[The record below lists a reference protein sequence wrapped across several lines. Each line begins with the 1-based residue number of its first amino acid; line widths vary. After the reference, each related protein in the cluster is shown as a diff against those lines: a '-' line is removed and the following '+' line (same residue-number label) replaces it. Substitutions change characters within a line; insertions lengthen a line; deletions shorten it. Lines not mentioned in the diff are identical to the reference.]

1 MKSFS
6 FSSLSSSL
14 CLLALGLILTGCEPD
29 LQFSAE
35 TISPQAKNAVDVL
48 PANPMFVGM
57 MNTQDLKSNQYTNVF
72 EPGSLINDDMPDEAL
87 ARFKDFVDATGFD
100 PSEDLSEVYMAIEES
115 GSSDRPDFS
124 VVAYA
129 SIEPER
135 LEAYVKEQVGD
146 KLQVRSYRGVDVY
159 EGEDDGHAP
168 SFSFVNDD
176 MMIGASS
183 ASALEAMIDRLEDGG
198 NALNSNAAMMDL
210 VGRASSGKSGW
221 IVAKKPAEKVNFT
234 RSTRN
239 DMGDAALQMW
249 TALEYVVVAG
259 NVESDGIE
267 SQVFL
272 YPSASVSSDD
282 LASLAKGMVG
292 LMKASPEVDDKAL
305 ALLDEI
311 KVTADADYVRIGMR
325 VDNSML
331 AKVKG

>member
-1 MKSFS
+1 MKSIS
-6 FSSLSSSL
+6 FSSLSLSF
-14 CLLALGLILTGCEPD
+14 CLLALGVVLTGCEPD

-35 TISPQAKNAVDVL
+35 TMSPQAKNAVDVL

-72 EPGSLINDDMPDEAL
+72 EPGSLINDDMPEEAL
-87 ARFKDFVDATGFD
+87 ARFNDFVEATGFD
-100 PSEDLSEVYMAIEES
+100 PAEDLSEVYMAIEDPGNGE
-115 GSSDRPDFS
+115 RPEFS

-135 LEAYVKEQVGD
+135 LEAYVKEQVGND
-146 KLQVRSYRGVDVY
+146 LMIRSYRGVDVY
-159 EGEDDGHAP
+159 EGEDDEHAP

-183 ASALEAMIDRLEDGG
+183 ASVLEAMIDRLEDGG
-198 NALNSNAAMMDL
+198 NALNANTSLMEL
-210 VGRASSGKSGW
+210 VGHASSGKSGW
-221 IVAKKPAEKVNFT
+221 IVAKKPAEKVNFS
-234 RSTRN
+234 RSARN
-239 DMGDAALQMW
+239 DMGDAAYQMW

-259 NVESDGIE
+259 NVESDGID

-272 YPSASVSSDD
+272 YPSESVSSDD

-292 LMKASPEVDDKAL
+292 LMKASPEVDDKTL

-311 KVTADADYVRIGMR
+311 KVNADGDYVRIGMR
-325 VDNSML
+325 VDNSLL